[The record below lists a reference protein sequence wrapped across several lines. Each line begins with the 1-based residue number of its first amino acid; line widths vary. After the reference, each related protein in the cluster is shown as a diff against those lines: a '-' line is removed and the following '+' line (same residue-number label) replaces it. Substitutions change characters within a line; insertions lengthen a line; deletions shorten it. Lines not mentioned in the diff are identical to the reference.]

1 VKRKKM
7 MAFDDKF
14 VSSKSE
20 KSMRKNS
27 SFDDCLT
34 YVKFALFIICL
45 EEKEGFLI
53 SLKFELAR
61 E

>member
-1 VKRKKM
+1 M

-45 EEKEGFLI
+45 EEKERFLI